1 MNLRLPKIS
10 LTWKIMIG
18 LILGIILGAL
28 NHEWGLA
35 VRPLSVLFLNLIKS
49 IIAPLI
55 FSTLVIGIA
64 GTGDIKQVG
73 RIGVKSLVYFEIV
86 TTFALF
92 IGLAAVNLTRPGVG
106 VSLAA
111 ENKATLAARINGL
124 ITDANAAS
132 QRAMDYAARAQSSGS
147 VDDANQAVAEA
158 TRSTQLSSEASANAA
173 KWLNAPDAQRDDKVM
188 LTERAGKLAAEADAS
203 AKRANAAI
211 QSGASADAINQAVAE
226 ASAAA
231 QKSAEAAA
239 TTAKG
244 LTAPDPPAKAQSFG
258 DIIAHLSPTSIL
270 KAMADGE
277 VLQIVVFTVLFALA
291 VTSIGEKAQPMVK
304 WCESLADVMF
314 RFTEFVMKFAP
325 VGVGAAMAYPV
336 AHSGLGVLK
345 NLGMLV
351 GTLYGA
357 LFVFLFLVLGPVA
370 YFFKVP
376 MKDFFRAVKEPATI
390 AFATTSSES
399 ALPLAMENMQ
409 RLGVPRRIVG
419 FVLPTGYSFNL
430 DGTTLYLSLASVFV
444 AQAAGVHLTWWQQLT
459 MVFTLMLTSK
469 GVAGVPRAS
478 LVILLGTLNSF
489 NLPAEGVLVILGV
502 DELMDMARTAVNVI
516 GNCMATVVIA
526 RWEGAFRNEEWQ
538 AEEKDLEA
546 VTGQQAI
553 VSES

>member
-10 LTWKIMIG
+10 LTWKIIIG
-18 LILGIILGAL
+18 LILGILLGAL
-28 NHEWGLA
+28 NHDWGIA

-106 VSLAA
+106 VSLAT
-111 ENKATLAARINGL
+111 ENKATLTARINTL
-124 ITDANAAS
+124 VAEANAAS
-132 QRAMDYAARAQSSGS
+132 QRAMELAARAPSSGRA
-147 VDDANQAVAEA
+147 DDANQAVAEA
-158 TRSTQLSSEASANAA
+158 TRATELSAEATAAAA
-173 KWLNAPDAQRDDKVM
+173 KWLNAPESQREDKFM
-188 LTERAGKLAAEADAS
+188 LTERAGKLAAEAGES
-203 AKRANAAI
+203 AKRANAAL
-211 QSGASADAINQAVAE
+211 QSGANAEAVNQAVAE
-226 ASAAA
+226 ASTAA
-231 QKSAEAAA
+231 QKSAEAAT

-244 LTAPDPPAKAQSFG
+244 LTAPDPSAKAQSFG

-291 VTSIGEKAQPMVK
+291 VTSIGEKAQPIVK
-304 WCESLADVMF
+304 WCESLADIMF

-325 VGVGAAMAYPV
+325 VGVGAAMAYTV

-357 LFVFLFLVLGPVA
+357 LIVFLFLVLGPVA
-370 YFFKVP
+370 YIFKVP
-376 MKDFFRAVKEPATI
+376 LKDFFHAVRVPATI

-399 ALPLAMENMQ
+399 ALPRAMENMQ

-444 AQAAGVHLTWWQQLT
+444 AQAAGVHLSWWQQFT

-469 GVAGVPRAS
+469 GVAGVPRAA

-516 GNCMATVVIA
+516 GNCMATVVVA
-526 RWEGAFRNEEWQ
+526 RWEGAFRNAEWQ
-538 AEEKDLEA
+538 AEEKELEA
-546 VTGQQAI
+546 VTGQRAI